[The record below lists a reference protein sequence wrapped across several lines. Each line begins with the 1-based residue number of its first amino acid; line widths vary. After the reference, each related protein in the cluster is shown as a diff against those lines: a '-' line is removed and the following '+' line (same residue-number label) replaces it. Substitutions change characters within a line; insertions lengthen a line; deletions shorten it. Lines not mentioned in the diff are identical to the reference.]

1 MSRRLPPLKTLP
13 SFEVAARHL
22 SFSAAA
28 AELHLTHGAISRQMK
43 SLEDHL
49 GVRVFRRLGRGL
61 ELTAAG
67 AALLPAVRTALDVVE
82 AGALQV
88 SGASRSGAL
97 VVSCLPT
104 FLMRWL
110 IPRLYD
116 FKARHPG
123 IDVRLSASSAPVS
136 FERDGIDVA
145 IRLGAGGPWP
155 KGVEALPFLEEEIGP
170 VCSPELSGRRKLK
183 APADLRQHALLHT
196 DTRPEAWADWAARRG
211 VVGLALEPTTGTRF
225 EHFYFMLEAA
235 VSGLGV
241 AMAPRPLVAEDLKL
255 GRLVAPLG
263 FVPSGRRYHLVY
275 PGEVADSSKVRTFRA
290 WIARVAALPVPRP
303 RPARDRRGGGPE

>member
-1 MSRRLPPLKTLP
+1 MPRRLPPLKTLP

-49 GVRVFRRLGRGL
+49 GVRLFRRLGRGL

-67 AALLPAVRTALDVVE
+67 TALLQAVRTALDVVE
-82 AGALQV
+82 AGASQV
-88 SGASRSGAL
+88 AGTGRSGAL

-123 IDVRLSASSAPVS
+123 IDVRLSASSAPVA
-136 FERDGIDVA
+136 FARDGVDVA
-145 IRLGAGGPWP
+145 IRLGTGGSWP
-155 KGVEALPFLEEEIGP
+155 QGIEALPFLEEEIGP
-170 VCSPELSGRRKLK
+170 VCSPELLGRRKLK
-183 APADLRQHALLHT
+183 VPADLRQHALLHT

-211 VVGLALEPTTGTRF
+211 VDGLALAPAAGTRF

-263 FVPSGRRYHLVY
+263 FVPSGRRYHLIY
-275 PGEVADSSKVRTFRA
+275 PAEAAETSKVRTFRA
-290 WIARVAALPVPRP
+290 WIAQVASLPVPQS
-303 RPARDRRGGGPE
+303 RPAHKRRGGGSE

>member
-1 MSRRLPPLKTLP
+1 MPRRLPPLKTLP

-43 SLEDHL
+43 SLEAHL
-49 GVRVFRRLGRGL
+49 GVRLFRRVGRGL
-61 ELTAAG
+61 ELTVVG

-82 AGALQV
+82 AGVRQV
-88 SGASRSGAL
+88 SGADRSGAL

-104 FLMRWL
+104 FMMRWL

-123 IDVRLSASSAPVS
+123 IDIRLSASSAPVA
-136 FERDGIDVA
+136 FTRDGVDVA
-145 IRLGAGGPWP
+145 IRLGAGPSPG
-155 KGVEALPFLEEEIGP
+155 GVEALPFLEEEIGP
-170 VCSPELSGRRKLK
+170 VCSPDLLGRCKLR
-183 APADLRQHALLHT
+183 APSDLRQHALLHT
-196 DTRPEAWADWAARRG
+196 DTRPEAWADWAARRA
-211 VVGLALEPTTGTRF
+211 VAGLALEPSAGTRF

-263 FVPSGRRYHLVY
+263 FVPSGRLYHLVY
-275 PGEVADSSKVRTFRA
+275 PADAADSSKVRAFRA
-290 WIARVAALPVPRP
+290 WIARVAALPVPGP
-303 RPARDRRGGGPE
+303 RASRKRRGADVE

>member
-1 MSRRLPPLKTLP
+1 MLRHLPPLKTLP

-43 SLEDHL
+43 SLEAHL
-49 GVRVFRRLGRGL
+49 GVRLFRRFGRGL

-67 AALLPAVRTALDVVE
+67 AALLPAVCTALDVVE
-82 AGALQV
+82 GGARQV
-88 SGASRSGAL
+88 SGAGRSGAL

-123 IDVRLSASSAPVS
+123 IDVRLSASSAPVA
-136 FERDGIDVA
+136 FERDGVDVA
-145 IRLGAGGPWP
+145 IRLGVGAPWP
-155 KGVEALPFLEEEIGP
+155 KGIEALPFLEEEIGP
-170 VCSPELSGRRKLK
+170 VCSPALLSRRKLK
-183 APADLRQHALLHT
+183 EPVDLAHHALLHT

-211 VVGLALEPTTGTRF
+211 ADGLAVEPSAGTRF

-255 GRLVAPLG
+255 GRLVAPFG
-263 FVPSGRRYHLVY
+263 FVPSGRLYHLVY
-275 PGEVADSSKVRTFRA
+275 PAESADSSKVQTFRA
-290 WIARVAALPVPRP
+290 WITRVAALPVLPPSRK
-303 RPARDRRGGGPE
+303 RRGGGSE

>member
-1 MSRRLPPLKTLP
+1 MPRRLPPLKTLP

-49 GVRVFRRLGRGL
+49 GVRLFRRLGRGL

-82 AGALQV
+82 AGARQV
-88 SGASRSGAL
+88 SGAGRPGAL

-104 FLMRWL
+104 FMMRWL

-116 FKARHPG
+116 FKAHHPG
-123 IDVRLSASSAPVS
+123 IDVRLSASSAPVA
-136 FERDGIDVA
+136 FARDGVDVA
-145 IRLGAGGPWP
+145 IRLGIEPWP
-155 KGVEALPFLEEEIGP
+155 RDVEALPFLEEEIGP
-170 VCSPELSGRRKLK
+170 VCSPDLLGRRKLK
-183 APADLRQHALLHT
+183 QPEDLGQHALLHT
-196 DTRPEAWADWAARRG
+196 DTRPDAWADWAARRA
-211 VVGLALEPTTGTRF
+211 VAGLALEPSAGTRF

-263 FVPSGRRYHLVY
+263 FVPSGRFYHLVH
-275 PGEVADSSKVRTFRA
+275 PEGAADTAKVQAFRA
-290 WIARVAALPVPRP
+290 WIARVAAAAVPRP
-303 RPARDRRGGGPE
+303 RSLHERRGGGFE

>member
-1 MSRRLPPLKTLP
+1 MPRRLPPLKTLP

-49 GVRVFRRLGRGL
+49 GVRLFRRLGRGL

-88 SGASRSGAL
+88 AGAGRSGAL

-104 FLMRWL
+104 FMMRWL

-123 IDVRLSASSAPVS
+123 IDVRLSASSAPVA
-136 FERDGIDVA
+136 FARDGIDVA
-145 IRLGAGGPWP
+145 IRLDAGGPWP
-155 KGVEALPFLEEEIGP
+155 QDIEALPFLEEEIGP
-170 VCSPELSGRRKLK
+170 VCSPALLVRRKVK
-183 APADLRQHALLHT
+183 APADLRHHALLHT
-196 DTRPEAWADWAARRG
+196 DTRPDAWADWAARRG
-211 VVGLALEPTTGTRF
+211 VAGLALEPSAGTRF

-263 FVPSGRRYHLVY
+263 FVPSGRRYHLVC
-275 PGEVADSSKVRTFRA
+275 PADAAEVAKVRTFRT
-290 WIARVAALPVPRP
+290 WIARVAALPVPPPSRK
-303 RPARDRRGGGPE
+303 RRGGGSE